1 MLVITD
7 QLILI
12 LLTNSQYASTMA
24 SFYHNYQNPSVC
36 SFLGLLLIKLESK
49 NEMNSGSCS
58 QIPSSRKW
66 PTSKR
71 VVRINVLLILAL
83 NIFTSSNMFF

>member
-24 SFYHNYQNPSVC
+24 SFYHNYQTPSVC
-36 SFLGLLLIKLESK
+36 SFLVLLLFKLESK
-49 NEMNSGSCS
+49 NEINSGSCS
-58 QIPSSRKW
+58 QMSS
-66 PTSKR
+66 S
-71 VVRINVLLILAL
+71 
-83 NIFTSSNMFF
+83 

>member
-36 SFLGLLLIKLESK
+36 SFLGLLLIKLV
-49 NEMNSGSCS
+49 
-58 QIPSSRKW
+58 QVI
-66 PTSKR
+66 
-71 VVRINVLLILAL
+71 A
-83 NIFTSSNMFF
+83 